1 MEEEKNIVSRYKKG
15 DASAFDTLYFSYSK
29 KLYYFVMGLLKD
41 QTIAEEIIQEV
52 FVKLWE
58 KRDKVNA
65 DLNFEN
71 YIFMI
76 AYNSVRKYF
85 RDKSLE
91 SRILANMS
99 AITPEEIN
107 STESIVIYNDLL
119 SLVNEAIE
127 KMPSQRKRVYK
138 LSRHDGMSI
147 QDISKKLNISKR
159 TAENHLSRALKYLKE
174 EIANISLLT
183 SLFFHL
189 FCN

>member
-99 AITPEEIN
+99 AITTEEIN